1 MQHTVHSTV
10 DGGNPAPVTAHSC
23 SRETLSPPRPPNQ
36 CCFRGA
42 FRWCRIMSIQL
53 LFLQQRCNPSM
64 LNGGREGCS
73 HPGLRVVHDSF
84 HPPSGETVFSAS
96 DGCFFEAPEE
106 DLLVYGCANTSLNQF
121 PFAFAKTSIQTHF
134 HLQSCYPPDKD
145 ATDLFYLVYGC
156 ANASLNKFP
165 FARAKT
171 PIQTHFHLHSCCPQ
185 TKKQH
190 CSICSP
196 CGQKL
201 EIRRCVSCMVHY
213 S

>member
-1 MQHTVHSTV
+1 MFYLCLLLLLLLLLYIDLFKSCSPHDHMLQKKNDAAKHVHQMLQKNEQSCKSMFTKCCKT
-10 DGGNPAPVTAHSC
+10 GGNPAPVTAHSC

-96 DGCFFEAPEE
+96 DGCFF
-106 DLLVYGCANTSLNQF
+106 F
-121 PFAFAKTSIQTHF
+121 
-134 HLQSCYPPDKD
+134 
-145 ATDLFYLVYGC
+145 
-156 ANASLNKFP
+156 
-165 FARAKT
+165 
-171 PIQTHFHLHSCCPQ
+171 
-185 TKKQH
+185 
-190 CSICSP
+190 
-196 CGQKL
+196 
-201 EIRRCVSCMVHY
+201 
-213 S
+213 